1 MPPSRDG
8 LSQDVSDRRF
18 PPIEEPMLLHTA
30 FGKPLNAERSSP
42 GPAPKQACG
51 RLYKLI
57 KRSFNNMVSSWVRDV
72 NRPSVGGMN

>member
-1 MPPSRDG
+1 
-8 LSQDVSDRRF
+8 
-18 PPIEEPMLLHTA
+18 MLLHTA